1 MLLPGHGPTRARV
14 TREEAERFWNIRSG
28 AGPLNLLQDKRNY
41 AKVSRNL
48 LTDSSVVRHMKN
60 TTGKSSKKTTKPAIA
75 EAAAPAPASVAED
88 MPESKEEQNA
98 VVTLRT
104 EFLDVQAKHA
114 VAPIAFRETQRDFKR
129 YAAVIAATSSKTLRS
144 AMAKPSRMRKTSA
157 LLCVGSCA
165 GHPATSQPLRK
176 PNTLNFNLKSI
187 RARPKWRAF
196 SC

>member
-1 MLLPGHGPTRARV
+1 MRTLARAGRV
-14 TREEAERFWNIRSG
+14 TYVG
-28 AGPLNLLQDKRNY
+28 RNTFISMHAAY
-41 AKVSRNL
+41 HES
-48 LTDSSVVRHMKN
+48 
-60 TTGKSSKKTTKPAIA
+60 I
-75 EAAAPAPASVAED
+75 AAPAPASVAED
-88 MPESKEEQNA
+88 MPESKEEQHA

-114 VAPIAFRETQRDFKR
+114 VAPITFRETNRDFKR
-129 YAAVIAATSSKTLRS
+129 YAAVIAATSSKTLRA

-176 PNTLNFNLKSI
+176 PNTLNFNLKNI

-196 SC
+196 FLSRGNSDIQKVSSTL